1 MKKLYVGSG
10 KVKSH
15 FKMVRVKYARASEAE
30 RTKEGVMALMNG
42 YL

>member
-1 MKKLYVGSG
+1 MKKIYLGSG

-15 FKMVRVKYARASEAE
+15 FKMLRVKYGRAGDVD
-30 RTKEGVMALMNG
+30 RVKEEVMALMSP